1 MAAPEALSLRHVGRG
16 DLARKRGELRDHIR
30 AAAIAEFAEHGLR
43 GASTQGIADRAG
55 ISKTKLH
62 YYIDSKEELYA
73 EALTHI
79 TGIWADLFEGI
90 ALDKGPEAFLSDYI
104 ARKVRFSLTHPAEVR
119 MFTGEVMRGAPM
131 LHAVWAGSREATL
144 RASRLIGAW
153 ADQGLIRRVDP
164 LLLQFHIWAMT
175 EAYAVM
181 ASEARFMSGLGPDDP
196 LDEAHIV
203 AEITALVLNGLRVQ

>member
-1 MAAPEALSLRHVGRG
+1 MAASEVISMRHVGRG
-16 DLARKRGELRDHIR
+16 DLARKRGALREVIR
-30 AAAIAEFAEHGLR
+30 TAAIVEFAEHGLR

-73 EALTHI
+73 EALTYI
-79 TGIWADLFEGI
+79 TGIWAELFEGI
-90 ALDKGPEAFLSDYI
+90 ALDKGPDAFLSDYI

-131 LHAVWAGSREATL
+131 LHEVWAGSREATQ
-144 RASRLIGAW
+144 RASDLISGW
-153 ADQGLIRRVDP
+153 ADQGLIRKVDP

-181 ASEARFMSGLGPDDP
+181 ASEARFMSGLGPDTP
-196 LDEAHIV
+196 LDEARIIS
-203 AEITALVLNGLRVQ
+203 EITALVLNGLRVQ